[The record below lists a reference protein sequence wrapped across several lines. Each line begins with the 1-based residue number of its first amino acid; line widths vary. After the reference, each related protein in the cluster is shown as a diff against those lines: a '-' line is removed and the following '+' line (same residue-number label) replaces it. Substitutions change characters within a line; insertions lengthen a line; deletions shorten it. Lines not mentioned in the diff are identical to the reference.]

1 MMLSHLTTPSGVP
14 PKNPEFKKHFGPRG
28 VIHSYADGRIEDTD
42 PLTIKRME
50 TVDEEFLAAALEG
63 GEPMTEEKN
72 YDPDG
77 MYMCAKCVR

>member
-1 MMLSHLTTPSGVP
+1 M
-14 PKNPEFKKHFGPRG
+14 
-28 VIHSYADGRIEDTD
+28 IHSYADGRIEDTD

-72 YDPDG
+72 HDPDG
-77 MYMCAKCVR
+77 MHMCAKCVR

>member
-1 MMLSHLTTPSGVP
+1 M
-14 PKNPEFKKHFGPRG
+14 GPTEESRVQKAFWAARG
-28 VIHSYADGRIEDTD
+28 DSFLCRRRIEDTD

-72 YDPDG
+72 HDPDG
-77 MYMCAKCVR
+77 MRMYAKCVR

>member
-1 MMLSHLTTPSGVP
+1 MLSHLTTPSGVP
-14 PKNPEFKKHFGPRG
+14 PKNPGFKNHFGPRG

-63 GEPMTEEKN
+63 GEAMTEEKN
-72 YDPDG
+72 HDPDG
-77 MYMCAKCVR
+77 MHMCAKCVS